1 MLISYWTRQL
11 LQVESG
17 GLEPR
22 PSVSFLFRAAPTGG
36 KHTRKWNLRKRKL
49 QTAERRRNARG
60 RAHVQL
66 YNLKSA
72 WCVYCHRRG
81 DVKCIK
87 KIINEWGEI
96 SDRLH
101 HWIWK
106 ADQESGIVKVKSEEG
121 ASRFWGDSR
130 PNEMWIICLYLLR
143 MLCISSVQFS

>member
-1 MLISYWTRQL
+1 MHTYFIMCKNRAGGESKDPGMKCVHFILNPATVQM

-36 KHTRKWNLRKRKL
+36 KRTRKWNLRKRKL

-72 WCVYCHRRG
+72 
-81 DVKCIK
+81 
-87 KIINEWGEI
+87 
-96 SDRLH
+96 
-101 HWIWK
+101 
-106 ADQESGIVKVKSEEG
+106 
-121 ASRFWGDSR
+121 
-130 PNEMWIICLYLLR
+130 
-143 MLCISSVQFS
+143 